1 MGSVKIGIGFSTT
14 RAGLATADEIA
25 AFADAAEDLGIDSL
39 WPSDHVVSR
48 QPSLDTTALLAFV
61 AARTR
66 RLKLGPSVLVLP
78 PRHPIQVAKAYAT
91 LDHLTGGR
99 RRVILGVGLGGDP
112 RDSEACGVPAGERAA
127 RMRESVEV
135 MRKLWSGADVSHSGR
150 FWSFE
155 HVTLEP
161 RPVGGPLDVWVGG
174 NSDAALRRVA
184 RWADGWMPSFISPP
198 EFGAGVAKIAA
209 WAEEEGR
216 RFDADE
222 AGALVLTHLEEDPLR
237 ARETAERFFAK
248 APLPEAM
255 REDRTIFGTP
265 AQAVERL
272 HEYVARGCRKFVLF
286 PVAPGA
292 DLVRQARLVGESI
305 LPHFS

>member
-1 MGSVKIGIGFSTT
+1 MGAVKIGIGFSTS

-25 AFADAAEDLGIDSL
+25 AFVDAAEDLGIDSL
-39 WPSDHVVSR
+39 WPSDHIVSR

-66 RLKLGPSVLVLP
+66 RMKLGPSVLVLP

-112 RDSEACGVPAGERAA
+112 RDSEACGVPAAERAG

-135 MRKLWSGADVSHSGR
+135 LRKLWSGPDVSHEGKWYR
-150 FWSFE
+150 FE

-174 NSDAALRRVA
+174 HSDAALRRVA
-184 RWADGWMPSFISPP
+184 RWADGWMPSFITP
-198 EFGAGVAKIAA
+198 EEFAAGVAKIAVHA
-209 WAEEEGR
+209 AEAGR
-216 RFDADE
+216 SFDADE
-222 AGALVLTHLEEDPLR
+222 AGALVLTHLEEDAGR
-237 ARETAERFFAK
+237 ARAVAEAFFAK
-248 APLPEAM
+248 APIPGTTPAA
-255 REDRTIFGTP
+255 RTIFGTP
-265 AQAVERL
+265 EEAVLRL
-272 HEYVARGCRKFVLF
+272 RDWVAHGCRKFVLF
-286 PVAPGA
+286 PIVPGA
-292 DLVRQARLVGESI
+292 ELVRQARLVGESI
-305 LPHFS
+305 LPHFA

>member
-1 MGSVKIGIGFSTT
+1 MGGLKIGIGFSTN
-14 RAGLATADEIA
+14 RSGLATADEIA

-66 RLKLGPSVLVLP
+66 RIKLGPSVLILP

-127 RMRESVEV
+127 RMRESVEIL
-135 MRKLWSGADVSHSGR
+135 RKLWSGPDVSHEGR
-150 FWSFE
+150 HYRFE

-184 RWADGWMPSFISPP
+184 RWADGWMPPFISPA
-198 EFGAGVAKIAA
+198 EFGAGVAKIASFA
-209 WAEEEGR
+209 AAEGR
-216 RFDADE
+216 AFDADE
-222 AGALVLTHLEEDPLR
+222 AGALVLTHLEEDPAR
-237 ARETAERFFAK
+237 ARAAAEQFFAK
-248 APLPEAM
+248 APLPEAT
-255 REDRTIFGTP
+255 RAERTIFGTP
-265 AQAVERL
+265 QEAVDRL
-272 HEYVARGCRKFVLF
+272 HEYAAHGCRKFVLF
-286 PVAPGA
+286 PIAPGA
-292 DLVRQARLVGESI
+292 DLVRQARLVGESV
-305 LPHFS
+305 LPRVG

>member
-1 MGSVKIGIGFSTT
+1 MGGLKIGIGFSTS
-14 RAGLATADEIA
+14 RAGLASAEEIA

-135 MRKLWSGADVSHSGR
+135 LRKLWSGADVSHEGR
-150 FWSFE
+150 FYRFE

-184 RWADGWMPSFISPP
+184 RWADGWMPSFISPA
-198 EFGAGVAKIAA
+198 EFGAGVAKISA
-209 WAEEEGR
+209 WAAEEGR
-216 RFDADE
+216 TFDADE
-222 AGALVLTHLEEDPLR
+222 AGVLVLTHLEEDPAR
-237 ARETAERFFAK
+237 ARAAADRFFSK
-248 APLPEAM
+248 APMPEAM
-255 REDRTIFGTP
+255 LADRTIFGTP
-265 AQAVERL
+265 EDAVERL
-272 HEYVARGCRKFVLF
+272 REYASHGCRKFVLF
-286 PVAPGA
+286 PIAPGA
-292 DLVRQARLVGESI
+292 ELVRQARRVGESV
-305 LPHFS
+305 LPRVA